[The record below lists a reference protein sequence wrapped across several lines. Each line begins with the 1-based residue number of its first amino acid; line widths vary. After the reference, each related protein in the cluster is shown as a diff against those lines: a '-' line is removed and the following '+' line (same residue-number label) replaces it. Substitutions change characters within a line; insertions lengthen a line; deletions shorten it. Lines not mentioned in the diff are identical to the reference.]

1 MLGGFKYSSTLV
13 MIAVQS
19 GEPPARCLES
29 LEKIWGEKGTFSSSA
44 PSLLS
49 LLIFVWQGRR
59 PEGNLE
65 DAVAA
70 CAEVSGDLRKWRV
83 CLDTQAQCRLSSL
96 TAQGTAGRWPTRCK
110 YDRQGYPLHAP
121 CIVRSCKISRSLP
134 LSPFLPFFHLCGRQ
148 SLWPI
153 RTWSWSS
160 LSHTKM
166 FRQLHYQTEKI
177 VRYRSIRLT
186 GQVFK
191 DDSASSSFSFSPTG
205 LFSASAGF
213 GPSNLF
219 KSMPR
224 KTKKSFPACAN
235 ETVRKQPAVRSVVD
249 PCAWIGATPW

>member
-166 FRQLHYQTEKI
+166 FRQLHYQTEKL
-177 VRYRSIRLT
+177 YGTDPS
-186 GQVFK
+186 GWQAK
-191 DDSASSSFSFSPTG
+191 SS
-205 LFSASAGF
+205 
-213 GPSNLF
+213 
-219 KSMPR
+219 
-224 KTKKSFPACAN
+224 KTILHLL
-235 ETVRKQPAVRSVVD
+235 RSVSAPLVCSVPRPDLD
-249 PCAWIGATPW
+249 PVICLNQCPGRPRRASQHVQTKR

>member
-1 MLGGFKYSSTLV
+1 

-29 LEKIWGEKGTFSSSA
+29 LGKIWGEKGTFSSSA

-59 PEGNLE
+59 PEGNVE

-96 TAQGTAGRWPTRCK
+96 TAESTAGRWPTRCK
-110 YDRQGYPLHAP
+110 YDSQGYPLHAP

-134 LSPFLPFFHLCGRQ
+134 LSPFLPFFHLWGRQ

-160 LSHTKM
+160 LSDKDVSATPLLK
-166 FRQLHYQTEKI
+166 QKGYGTDPSGWQAKSSKTILH
-177 VRYRSIRLT
+177 L
-186 GQVFK
+186 
-191 DDSASSSFSFSPTG
+191 
-205 LFSASAGF
+205 L
-213 GPSNLF
+213 
-219 KSMPR
+219 
-224 KTKKSFPACAN
+224 
-235 ETVRKQPAVRSVVD
+235 RSVSAPLVYSVPRPD
-249 PCAWIGATPW
+249 LDLPGVHISTIFHQMLQ